1 MPATARAAR
10 LSTRFFFPVFLCWRF
25 WLALF
30 RYLILH
36 SMQNNSSCFLAYLRA
51 LVNTV
56 RPRVIITG
64 ADNNATLAS
73 LAEISP
79 DVWFIFVQTAMRDTA
94 QGFPH
99 GIRLPTY
106 YAFGQSEQLIFDT
119 LRVRCRQ
126 YVPTG
131 SIKLGYALS
140 DPAPPAFAS
149 ADLCFISNHR
159 PERPVSA
166 VPPLEQTIAAT
177 DDLLFMHSCEYARRN
192 DLILRIVAKSR
203 EPNWQEKERLHYQK
217 LYEDYPLDFVT
228 ADKSTRELDTY
239 HALLAS
245 GLVIHNASTLGFE
258 ALAAEK
264 KVLFGASMN
273 PQLVRN
279 WGISAYFDQV
289 PDFMC
294 LQQKD
299 FSHFEQKL
307 DALRAMSLDEYR
319 CHTSAAAQQL
329 ISQDTNCPP
338 HEHIREAIRQYLLN

>member
-1 MPATARAAR
+1 
-10 LSTRFFFPVFLCWRF
+10 VFLCWKF

-36 SMQNNSSCFLAYLRA
+36 STQNNSSFFLAYLHA

-56 RPRVIITG
+56 RPKVIVTG

-79 DVWFIFVQTAMRDTA
+79 DVWFIFVQTALRDTSH
-94 QGFPH
+94 GFPH
-99 GIRLPTY
+99 GISLPTY
-106 YAFGQSEQLIFDT
+106 YALGQRERLIFAS
-119 LRVRCRQ
+119 LEVRCRQ

-131 SIKLGYALS
+131 SIKLGHALS

-149 ADLCFISNHR
+149 TDLCFISDHR
-159 PERPVSA
+159 AEQPVITL
-166 VPPLEQTIAAT
+166 PPLVQTIEAT
-177 DDLLFMHSCEYARRN
+177 NDLLFMHSCEYAKKN
-192 DLILRIVAKSR
+192 DLFLRVVAKSR

-217 LYEDYPLDFVT
+217 LYEDCPLDFVT

-307 DALRAMSLDEYR
+307 DALRGMSLDEYR